1 MYRLELGLV
10 TIESVSSE
18 FEIEKTSIKQSDLGL
33 FIQYSCTYS
42 IYFSKCKQIKI
53 FSDLERTNQE
63 Q

>member
-18 FEIEKTSIKQSDLGL
+18 FEFEKTSIKQSALGL
-33 FIQYSCTYS
+33 FIQYSRTYF
-42 IYFSKCKQIKI
+42 IYFSKCKEINI

-63 Q
+63 L